1 MAYNVKDVFYLGGTA
16 AITKATD
23 GSGSAQLDLSA
34 YIDPIARGRTKGTGL
49 AVYKVYY
56 SLMETES
63 NRTAA
68 PGAAE
73 DGIVTM
79 GLFAGAGLGDN
90 ATAAISVGTNSDATY
105 GAANNLNISSA
116 TYYSPA
122 AYPGATS
129 KMDQYLMPSIE
140 VPYVIVRDN
149 VCLIY
154 TVDDTNTF
162 ATNFSISFR
171 MECAQITLDQA
182 TLNQLL
188 RTQTV

>member
-16 AITKATD
+16 DITKATD

-49 AVYKVYY
+49 AVYKVHY
-56 SLMETES
+56 SLMESET
-63 NRTAA
+63 NRTGAA
-68 PGAAE
+68 PAATA
-73 DGIVTM
+73 GILTM
-79 GLFAGAGLGDN
+79 GLFAGAGQGDN
-90 ATAAISVGTNSDATY
+90 ATAGISIGTDANATY
-105 GAANNLNISSA
+105 GASNNLNVSSA
-116 TYYSPA
+116 TYYAPA
-122 AYPGATS
+122 SYPGATA
-129 KMDQYLMPSIE
+129 KIDEYVMPSKD

-162 ATNFSISFR
+162 STNFKLSFR
-171 MECAQITLDQA
+171 MECAQISLDQA